1 MAPQPVLIKARTH
14 RSYYRILGQIGQ
26 GQFGKVYCALHRQ
39 SGKLYALK
47 DLEHKVFPTNKF
59 LRELTYLVTLRHP
72 NIVTCYAIEYH
83 SRGRYL
89 VMDYCESGTLRDL
102 IDNEGEVSLLEKL
115 KLIVDILAGLEHA
128 HRSQIIHCD
137 IKPENILLKLTTTG
151 WEAKISDFGIAQ
163 LTEVTGNPNFGRGYT
178 GSPAYMAPER
188 FYGKFSATSDLYAVG
203 ILLYELILGYRPF
216 TGLPGQI
223 QSAHLNQR
231 VSIPEN
237 FPVLIR
243 PILSKSLE
251 KLPQKR
257 FPDAGAMKEALQV
270 AIQKLKTESSLRVFF
285 QTVDRPLRYHSFSQ
299 ITSETITS
307 PVHHLSVF
315 QEQVYLSLDKQL
327 LGRTYQDKALNGD
340 RVNQWE
346 INLAEPVVTLQS
358 HQQGSFAVTRSL
370 GKITDSE
377 KFTYHLYQFP
387 KSPSPHTVEAQP
399 LGTWQVSK
407 LACCFDPLG
416 TWFGL
421 VTPRHDKETRGSF
434 QLLKLPQLQP
444 VSVAHNS
451 LFPSQLITVD
461 HAHGLAVFLAQTN
474 TRQATVF
481 RLFNRRGNFFS
492 AFTLPTLLTALT
504 LNTRTHNHLFGLELN
519 HKNIGLLIRL
529 RPLKAIRIALNL
541 EPVFILS
548 YSWGYLLAD
557 HQGNFHLLDAEGYH
571 IGEFNLNEKITAIA
585 AVGESR
591 CLVAT
596 WSGTQGNIKLID
608 LGSNIQQVI
617 DQLFDNRK

>member
-1 MAPQPVLIKARTH
+1 MSLQSLLIKRHTH

-47 DLEHKVFPTNKF
+47 DLEHQVFPTNKF

-89 VMDYCESGTLRDL
+89 VMDYCEGGTLRDL
-102 IDNEGEVSLLEKL
+102 MDNEGEVSLLEKL
-115 KLIVDILAGLEHA
+115 NLIVDVLAGLEQA

-137 IKPENILLKLTTTG
+137 IKPENILLKLTATG
-151 WEAKISDFGIAQ
+151 WATKISDFGIAQ
-163 LTEVTGNPNFGRGYT
+163 LTEITGNPNFGRGYT

-188 FYGKFSATSDLYAVG
+188 FYGKFSVSSDLYAVG
-203 ILLYELILGYRPF
+203 ILLYELIVGHRPF

-231 VSIPEN
+231 VPIPES
-237 FPVLIR
+237 FPELIR
-243 PILSKSLE
+243 PIISKSLE

-257 FPDAGAMKEALQV
+257 FSDAGAMKEALQT
-270 AIQKLKTESSLRVFF
+270 AIQKLKTEESPRAFF
-285 QTVDRPLRYHSFSQ
+285 QTVDRPLRHHSFSQ
-299 ITSETITS
+299 IASETITS
-307 PVHHLSVF
+307 PVHHLSIF
-315 QEQVYLSLDKQL
+315 QQQLYISLDKQL
-327 LGRTYQDKALNGD
+327 LCRTYKDEELNGD
-340 RVNQWE
+340 RVNEWA
-346 INLAEPVVTLQS
+346 INLSDPIVALHS
-358 HQQGSFAVTRSL
+358 YKQGAFAVTRSSL
-370 GKITDSE
+370 KVKNFE
-377 KFTYHLYQFP
+377 KFAYHLYQFP
-387 KSPSPHTVEAQP
+387 QTSPQTVEQKP
-399 LGTWQVSK
+399 LGSWEVSK

-416 TWFGL
+416 HWLGL
-421 VTPRHDKETRGSF
+421 VTPRPDKEARGSF

-451 LFPSQLITVD
+451 LFPSQLIAVD
-461 HAHGLAVFLAQTN
+461 HAHGLAVFLAQTKS
-474 TRQATVF
+474 RQATVF
-481 RLFNRRGNFFS
+481 RLFNRRGDLFS
-492 AFTLPTLLTALT
+492 AFTLPILLTTLT

-541 EPVFILS
+541 EPAFILS

-557 HQGNFHLLDAEGYH
+557 HQGNCHLLDADGFH

-608 LGSNIQQVI
+608 LGSNIQEVI
-617 DQLFDNRK
+617 DQLVDNDK

>member
-1 MAPQPVLIKARTH
+1 MAPQPLLIKPSTH
-14 RSYYRILGQIGQ
+14 RSHYRILGQIGQ

-89 VMDYCESGTLRDL
+89 VMDYCEGGTLRDL
-102 IDNEGEVSLLEKL
+102 MDNEGQVNLVEKL
-115 KLIVDILAGLEHA
+115 NLIVDVLAGLEHA

-137 IKPENILLKLTTTG
+137 IKPENILLKLTATG
-151 WEAKISDFGIAQ
+151 WKAKISDFGIAQ
-163 LTEVTGNPNFGRGYT
+163 LTEITGNPNFGRGYT

-188 FYGKFSATSDLYAVG
+188 FYGKFSVTSDLYAVG

-231 VSIPEN
+231 VPIPES
-237 FPVLIR
+237 FPELIR

-257 FPDAGAMKEALQV
+257 FSDAGAMKDALQKV
-270 AIQKLKTESSLRVFF
+270 IQTLKTEDPRAFF
-285 QTVDRPLRYHSFSQ
+285 QVADRPLRYHSFSQ
-299 ITSETITS
+299 IAAETVTS

-315 QEQVYLSLDKQL
+315 QERVYISLNQQL
-327 LGRTYQDKALNGD
+327 LCRTYKDKELNGD
-340 RVNQWE
+340 RINQWE
-346 INLAEPVVTLQS
+346 IDLSDPIVALHTYE
-358 HQQGSFAVTRSL
+358 QGAFAVTRSSL
-370 GKITDSE
+370 KITNSG

-387 KSPSPHTVEAQP
+387 QNTSPQPVEQKP

-407 LACCFDPLG
+407 LACCFDPLSN
-416 TWFGL
+416 WLGL
-421 VTPRHDKETRGSF
+421 VTPRPDKESRGSF

-444 VSVAHNS
+444 ASVAHNS

-461 HAHGLAVFLAQTN
+461 HAHGLAVFLAQTKS
-474 TRQATVF
+474 RQATVF
-481 RLFNRRGNFFS
+481 RLFNRRGDIFS
-492 AFTLPTLLTALT
+492 AFTLPILLTVLT
-504 LNTRTHNHLFGLELN
+504 LNTKTHNHLFGLELN
-519 HKNIGLLIRL
+519 HKNIGILIRL
-529 RPLKAIRIALNL
+529 RPLKVIRIALNL
-541 EPVFILS
+541 EPAFILS
-548 YSWGYLLAD
+548 YPWGYLLAD
-557 HQGNFHLLDAEGYH
+557 HHGNCHLLDADGYH

-585 AVGESR
+585 AVGETR

-596 WSGTQGNIKLID
+596 WSGKQGNIKLID